1 MPQLLPI
8 QFAKILY
15 GLTQERTGKELDEA
29 TKVFAEFVKSKQ
41 ALKKMSYITKEFTAL
56 VQKKEGKEPIHIV
69 SAKKVSEEVKKEIAS
84 VFGKDL
90 QITQEIDPSLIGGL
104 KIKQGNTI
112 FDTSIISQLKQL
124 KQELI

>member
-15 GLTQERTGKELDEA
+15 GLTLDLQDKELDEA

-41 ALKKMSYITKEFTAL
+41 ALKKMPYITKEFEAL
-56 VQKKEGKEPIHIV
+56 VQKNEGKEPIHII
-69 SAKKVSEEVKKEIAS
+69 SARKISEEVRNNIAS
-84 VFGKDL
+84 VFGSDL
-90 QITQEIDPSLIGGL
+90 KITQELDPSLIGGL

-112 FDTSIISQLKQL
+112 FDTSIISQLKKL
-124 KQELI
+124 KQELK